1 MVGHGAEET
10 VEKIVVG
17 GVDLDAVEAR
27 LLDSVGGLAEGFHN
41 GVDDFA
47 AGFLG
52 LAPFLPPPGA
62 GRDQGERVEL
72 RVGVGTGMEELGE
85 DLRAVG
91 VQAAR
96 ARKSGMFSSR
106 AAFSS
111 RGKRTPRCSS
121 TQTISVMISPTPPL
135 ARAS

>member
-1 MVGHGAEET
+1 M
-10 VEKIVVG
+10 EKIVVG

-27 LLDSVGGLAEGFHN
+27 LLDSVGGLTEGFHN

-52 LAPFLPPPGA
+52 LAPFLSPPGA
-62 GRDQGERVEL
+62 GRDQGEGVEL

-91 VQAAR
+91 VQAVGQGAEI
-96 ARKSGMFSSR
+96 GDILVP
-106 AAFSS
+106 
-111 RGKRTPRCSS
+111 GGVQLTGEEDCSS

>member
-1 MVGHGAEET
+1 M
-10 VEKIVVG
+10 EKIVVG

-52 LAPFLPPPGA
+52 LAPFLSPPGA
-62 GRDQGERVEL
+62 GRDQGEGVEL
-72 RVGVGTGMEELGE
+72 RVGVGAGMEELGE

-91 VQAAR
+91 VQAVGQGTVVSMVGVGRVIYFFNRISKAR
-96 ARKSGMFSSR
+96 LQQLAGL
-106 AAFSS
+106 AAAE
-111 RGKRTPRCSS
+111 TTS
-121 TQTISVMISPTPPL
+121 TAT
-135 ARAS
+135 